1 MPINLHYKKIDDAFS
16 KMQVKNNKTF
26 HKKKQTSVCESNSK
40 NDQLCYLA
48 TDGAEI
54 YKEVIN

>member
-1 MPINLHYKKIDDAFS
+1 MHSVRCKSKIIRLFTR
-16 KMQVKNNKTF
+16 KNK
-26 HKKKQTSVCESNSK
+26 SVCESNSK